1 MSAARGKAQQQKGAG
16 LAGQQQL
23 SIQEMQELAS
33 K

>member
-1 MSAARGKAQQQKGAG
+1 MSAARGKAQQQKGSA

-23 SIQEMQELAS
+23 SIQGLQELAS